1 MIKFT
6 ESNER
11 IVFSVRVI
19 PRSSKSEIV
28 GEYEGALKIKLTSP
42 PVDGAAN
49 DELIRFFSRTFSVS
63 RSDVEIVSAHTA
75 RLKRV
80 SVSGITREQVLA
92 ILPVKI

>member
-28 GEYEGALKIKLTSP
+28 GEYEGALKTKLTSP

-63 RSDVEIVSAHTA
+63 RSDVEIVSGHTA

-80 SVSGITREQVLA
+80 SVSGIAREQVLA

>member
-19 PRSSKSEIV
+19 PRSSKTEVV
-28 GEYEGALKIKLTSP
+28 GEHDGVLKIKLRSP
-42 PVDGAAN
+42 PINGAAN
-49 DELIRFFSRTFSVS
+49 NELIRFLSKTLNVS
-63 RSDVEIVSAHTA
+63 RSDVEIISGQTA
-75 RLKRV
+75 RLKLV
-80 SVSGITREQVLA
+80 SVSGITREQIVP

>member
-63 RSDVEIVSAHTA
+63 RSDVEIVSGHTA

-80 SVSGITREQVLA
+80 SVSGIAREQVLA

>member
-19 PRSSKSEIV
+19 PRSSKSEIG
-28 GEYEGALKIKLTSP
+28 GEYEGALKIKPTSP

-63 RSDVEIVSAHTA
+63 RSDVEIVSGHTA